1 MSQLGLPSGLCDL
14 CASCYTHRVSW
25 RERERW
31 FYWGAPLALG
41 PALAFLPALV
51 YLVIEPQVKHGPVI
65 AAGILPFAGVA
76 EFLGVR
82 WLVMGAVA
90 RPFNLLS
97 MLSSGSLMILLVIA
111 AYTGLFLAAFA
122 GRF

>member
-1 MSQLGLPSGLCDL
+1 
-14 CASCYTHRVSW
+14 VSW

-41 PALAFLPALV
+41 PALVFLPALV
-51 YLVIEPQVKHGPVI
+51 YLVIEPRVKYGHTLG
-65 AAGILPFAGVA
+65 AALLPIGGAA
-76 EFLGVR
+76 EFVGVR
-82 WLVMGAVA
+82 WLVKGALA

-97 MLSSGSLMILLVIA
+97 MLSAGGLIILLVIA

-122 GRF
+122 GGF

>member
-1 MSQLGLPSGLCDL
+1 
-14 CASCYTHRVSW
+14 VSW
-25 RERERW
+25 PQRERW

-41 PALAFLPALV
+41 PALGFLPALV
-51 YLVIEPQVKHGPVI
+51 YLVIEPRVRHGPMI
-65 AAGILPFAGVA
+65 ALGILPFAGVA
-76 EFLGVR
+76 EFFGVR

-97 MLSSGSLMILLVIA
+97 MLSSGALMILLVIA

-122 GRF
+122 GKF

>member
-1 MSQLGLPSGLCDL
+1 
-14 CASCYTHRVSW
+14 VSW

-41 PALAFLPALV
+41 PALAFLPGLV
-51 YLVIEPQVKHGPVI
+51 YLVIEPRVKHGRLF
-65 AAGILPFAGVA
+65 AAFLMPLAGSS
-76 EFLGVR
+76 EFVGVR
-82 WLVMGAVA
+82 WLVKGALE

-97 MLSSGSLMILLVIA
+97 LLSAGALMILLVIA

-122 GRF
+122 GQF

>member
-1 MSQLGLPSGLCDL
+1 M
-14 CASCYTHRVSW
+14 SW

-41 PALAFLPALV
+41 PALAFLPGLV
-51 YLVIEPQVKHGPVI
+51 YLVIEPRMKHGRLF
-65 AAGILPFAGVA
+65 AAVLLPFAGLA
-76 EFLGVR
+76 EFVGVR
-82 WLVMGAVA
+82 WLVKGALE

-97 MLSSGSLMILLVIA
+97 MLSAGALMILFVVA

>member
-1 MSQLGLPSGLCDL
+1 
-14 CASCYTHRVSW
+14 
-25 RERERW
+25 
-31 FYWGAPLALG
+31 
-41 PALAFLPALV
+41 
-51 YLVIEPQVKHGPVI
+51 VI

-76 EFLGVR
+76 EFLGVRWLVLGVR

-97 MLSSGSLMILLVIA
+97 MLSSGALMILLVIA

>member
-1 MSQLGLPSGLCDL
+1 M
-14 CASCYTHRVSW
+14 SW

-31 FYWGAPLALG
+31 FYWGSALALG
-41 PALAFLPALV
+41 PALAFLPCLV
-51 YLVIEPQVKHGPVI
+51 YLVIEPRVAHGAVI

-76 EFLGVR
+76 QFLGVR
-82 WLVMGAVA
+82 WLVTGALA

-97 MLSSGSLMILLVIA
+97 MLSSGALMILLVVA

>member
-1 MSQLGLPSGLCDL
+1 M
-14 CASCYTHRVSW
+14 SW

-41 PALAFLPALV
+41 PALAFLPGLV
-51 YLVIEPQVKHGPVI
+51 YLVIEPRVKHGHAL
-65 AAGILPFAGVA
+65 AAALLPIAGVA
-76 EFLGVR
+76 EFVGAR
-82 WLVMGAVA
+82 WLVKGALA

-97 MLSSGSLMILLVIA
+97 MLSAGALMILFVIA

-122 GRF
+122 GGF